1 MKIKK
6 RLKNKNWRTIY
17 ISPQEDI
24 AERVKLERQETW
36 KQLKI
41 LTLNKV
47 LTRLSMLSVQINARN
62 NSYKLKNEIKQMSNL
77 LYQHKKVTETPYNSG
92 SDC

>member
-1 MKIKK
+1 MKIRK

-17 ISPQEDI
+17 VSPQEDI
-24 AERVKLERQETW
+24 AERLKLERQETW

-47 LTRLSMLSVQINARN
+47 LTRLSMLSVQVKARN

-77 LYQHKKVTETPYNSG
+77 LYQHKKVT
-92 SDC
+92 